1 MLKATEDHWL
11 VRSLAAIR
19 HVVHIS
25 WLRDSYA
32 FKELY
37 NYSLVEY
44 DFRKKMSLFYNKY
57 TFNSSNLSVSI
68 RKNKNVKHNYEAKQ
82 YKTNIYKEKN
92 KFSKTEKFK
101 NSI

>member
-1 MLKATEDHWL
+1 M
-11 VRSLAAIR
+11 RSLAANR

-68 RKNKNVKHNYEAKQ
+68 RKNKNVDIIMRPNNTKLTFTKRKINSVKQ
-82 YKTNIYKEKN
+82 R
-92 KFSKTEKFK
+92 SLK